1 MSKDWRKLFVS
12 RGDGT
17 KNFLK
22 KTFTVPEV
30 QSPLLTNFHRWAGKE
45 RVLKL
50 TDKEQV
56 AETVGNSSW
65 NLSKNLFANLLASPM
80 RSDKASRFKF
90 PRDLLIQMK
99 LVQTGNENPGKLA
112 TLVPLIHMKNG
123 NSSSYVAN
131 SLKIFKGK
139 KPGLG
144 QLVPTAVNDSGI
156 ANISLSDI
164 VLDKSLFTEKHQ
176 EELLQCI
183 ENCMKQLVDQRKS
196 SVPVVVEDWDV
207 VLTYDHS
214 NDNDIEVVRLKK
226 LPKEPTVI
234 ILNLKVVENDSIKDL
249 VNDKL
254 KNHEVG
260 VVLKFL
266 KDERLIRLVYS
277 LLNFSK

>member
-17 KNFLK
+17 KNSLK
-22 KTFTVPEV
+22 KTLKVPEV
-30 QSPLLTNFHRWAGKE
+30 RSPLLTNFHRWAGKE

-56 AETVGNSSW
+56 TEAVGNSSW
-65 NLSKNLFANLLASPM
+65 DLSKNLFANLLASPM

-112 TLVPLIHMKNG
+112 TLMPLINMKSG
-123 NSSSYVAN
+123 KSSSYVAN

-139 KPGLG
+139 KPSLG

-183 ENCMKQLVDQRKS
+183 ENCMTQLVDQRKS

-207 VLTYDHS
+207 VLTYDHN
-214 NDNDIEVVRLKK
+214 NDNDIELVRLKQ
-226 LPKEPTVI
+226 LPKDPTVI
-234 ILNLKVVENDSIKDL
+234 ILNLKVVENDSIRAL
-249 VNDKL
+249 INDKL